1 MSFACQAEG
10 IRIYMNRIDKKFA
23 ELKKKEKK
31 AFIAFITAGYP
42 NLTMTGRLVLEL
54 EKRGVDIIELG
65 VPFSDP
71 LADGPVIQEASMYSL
86 KKKTNLIKI
95 LALVKSLRKATDLPI
110 CLMSYYNPIFRLGDK
125 SFVDKA
131 VAAGVDGVII
141 PDLPPE
147 EAKDFIIY
155 ANKKGLA
162 NICFLAPTS
171 SDSRIKSIARIAR
184 GFIYYVSL
192 TGVTGARMSLAADLK
207 SNLAKIKKAARI
219 PVCAGFGISDAS
231 QLRQVQEI
239 CDGGIVGSAIVN
251 KIRENITRGDLIKR
265 VGNFVES
272 LHV

>member
-1 MSFACQAEG
+1 
-10 IRIYMNRIDKKFA
+10 MNRIDRKFI
-23 ELKKKEKK
+23 ELKKKGKK

-42 NLTMTGRLVLEL
+42 DLTVTSRLVLEL

-71 LADGPVIQEASMYSL
+71 LADGPVIQEASLYSL

-95 LALVKSLRKATDLPI
+95 LALVKSLRKDTDLPI

-125 SFVDKA
+125 RFVDKA

-147 EAKDFIIY
+147 EAKELIFY

-171 SDSRIKSIARIAR
+171 SLSRIKAISKIAK

-192 TGVTGARMSLAADLK
+192 TGVTGSRNNLAADLK
-207 SNLAKIKKAARI
+207 SNLVKIKKIARI
-219 PVCAGFGISDAS
+219 PVCVGFGISDAN
-231 QLRQVQEI
+231 QLKQVQRF

-251 KIRENITRGDLIKR
+251 KIKQNITREDVVKR
-265 VGNFVES
+265 VGDFVERFN
-272 LHV
+272 V